1 MYADQIRAV
10 SYITPYTCFGCHAEH
25 YHLITKD
32 FYVFSFTPY
41 KINKVINDSVYK
53 TNQSLMTVF
62 ITIQMYRKNIEIK
75 YSKPDIRYKV
85 IGLTVFG
92 TDDYK
97 HNI

>member
-1 MYADQIRAV
+1 MYADQIWAV
-10 SYITPYTCFGCHAEH
+10 SYITPYTYFGCHAEH

-53 TNQSLMTVF
+53 TNQSLITLF
-62 ITIQMYRKNIEIK
+62 ITIQMYRRNIEIK

-85 IGLTVFG
+85 IGLTVFR